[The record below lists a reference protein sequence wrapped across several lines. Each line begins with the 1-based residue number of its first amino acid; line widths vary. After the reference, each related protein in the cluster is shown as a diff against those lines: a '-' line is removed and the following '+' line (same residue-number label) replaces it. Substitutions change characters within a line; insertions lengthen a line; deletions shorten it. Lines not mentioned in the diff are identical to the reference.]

1 MQMLR
6 DLFLQRH
13 KASNVTNIANLYKE
27 LNMHFDV

>member
-6 DLFLQRH
+6 DLLLQRH
-13 KASNVTNIANLYKE
+13 KASNVTNIANLHKE

>member
-13 KASNVTNIANLYKE
+13 KASNVANIANLYEE

>member
-13 KASNVTNIANLYKE
+13 KAGNVTNIANLHEE
-27 LNMHFDV
+27 LNTHFDV